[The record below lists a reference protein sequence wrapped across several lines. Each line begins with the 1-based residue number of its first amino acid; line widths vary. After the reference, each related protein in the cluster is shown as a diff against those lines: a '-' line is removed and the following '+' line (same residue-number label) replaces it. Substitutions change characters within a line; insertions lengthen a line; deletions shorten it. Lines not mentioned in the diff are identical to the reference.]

1 MIRTQISFEE
11 RDYALAKKEA
21 RNLGISLSEL
31 VRRSLRRSLPV
42 PGKASPGN
50 PPWTRYAGFIES
62 GDPNASQT
70 IDEIV
75 YGWKE

>member
-31 VRRSLRRSLPV
+31 VRRSLGRSLPAS
-42 PGKASPGN
+42 GKA
-50 PPWTRYAGFIES
+50 PWMRYAGFIES

-70 IDEIV
+70 VDEIV

>member
-1 MIRTQISFEE
+1 MVRTQISFDE

-31 VRRSLRRSLPV
+31 VRRSLRRSLPA
-42 PGKASPGN
+42 PGKAPPGNPPPGN
-50 PPWTRYAGFIES
+50 PPWMRYAGFIES

-70 IDEIV
+70 ID
-75 YGWKE
+75 

>member
-1 MIRTQISFEE
+1 
-11 RDYALAKKEA
+11 
-21 RNLGISLSEL
+21 L
-31 VRRSLRRSLPV
+31 VRRSLRRSLPA
-42 PGKASPGN
+42 PGKAPPGN
-50 PPWTRYAGFIES
+50 PPWMRYAGFIES